1 MSENVDYS
9 FMKSGFDNTDTSHID
24 QAKNVTAIMV
34 HFTEN
39 AMNTAAIYANHA
51 KRREIVSEDIKRALM
66 MEVFFF
72 QKRNNLE
79 EKINKIKQELYD
91 ADSDSDYDTD
101 DEDDEDDEDNLTQ
114 ENLSSNN
121 EFIESTCECPLCK
134 CVNSVYQR
142 WENWTPETALHQ
154 ILKEKLD
161 NWDNLY
167 SS

>member
-1 MSENVDYS
+1 MNNNPDYS
-9 FMKSGFDNTDTSHID
+9 FMKSGFDNVNSNAINET
-24 QAKNVTAIMV
+24 QNVTAIMV

-39 AMNTAAIYANHA
+39 AMNTAAVYANHA

-79 EKINKIKQELYD
+79 EKINKIKQELYF
-91 ADSDSDYDTD
+91 ADSDSDYSTD
-101 DEDDEDDEDNLTQ
+101 EEEDNLTQ
-114 ENLSSNN
+114 ENLSSSND
-121 EFIESTCECPLCK
+121 FIESTCECPLCH
-134 CVNSVYQR
+134 CINNVFQR
-142 WENWTPETALHQ
+142 WENWTPETPIHQ

-167 SS
+167 TA

>member
-79 EKINKIKQELYD
+79 EKIVGKALTYIVLDFIKANKRK
-91 ADSDSDYDTD
+91 
-101 DEDDEDDEDNLTQ
+101 
-114 ENLSSNN
+114 
-121 EFIESTCECPLCK
+121 IE
-134 CVNSVYQR
+134 
-142 WENWTPETALHQ
+142 
-154 ILKEKLD
+154 
-161 NWDNLY
+161 
-167 SS
+167 

>member
-1 MSENVDYS
+1 MSENPDYS

-24 QAKNVTAIMV
+24 QAKNITAIMV

-91 ADSDSDYDTD
+91 ADSESDFDT
-101 DEDDEDDEDNLTQ
+101 DDEDNLTQ

-121 EFIESTCECPLCK
+121 EFIESACQCPLCK

-142 WENWTPETALHQ
+142 WENWTPETPIHQ
-154 ILKEKLD
+154 LLKEKLD